1 MIKLF
6 VADDHTMFR
15 EMLREAI
22 SQVPEFRIIGE
33 AKTGNEA
40 LEKIL
45 NMELDV
51 ILLDIAMPGMNGLK
65 VLKEA
70 LKVKPDLKIL
80 ILSMYSED
88 QYAVQALRAGAYGY
102 ITKSEATK
110 ELLVAIQKVA
120 NGKKYINTDV
130 AEKLLFQMTQS
141 PPGESHLD
149 LSERE
154 YQVMKLIA
162 LGYTVKQIA
171 EGLELSV
178 SSVSTLRSRM
188 LKKMNMKSNAEVTQ
202 YVLNNNLLY

>member
-15 EMLREAI
+15 EVLRESI
-22 SQVPEFRIIGE
+22 SQEPGFRIMGE
-33 AKTGNEA
+33 ARTGDEA

-45 NMELDV
+45 NSDYDV

-70 LKVKPDLKIL
+70 LKVKPDQKIL

-88 QYAVQALRAGAYGY
+88 QYAVRALRAGAYGY

-110 ELLVAIQKVA
+110 ELLVAIHKVSS
-120 NGKKYINTDV
+120 GKKYINTDA
-130 AEKLLFQMTQS
+130 AEKLLFQMTRS
-141 PPGESHLD
+141 PQGESHLD

-154 YQVMKLIA
+154 YQVMKLI
-162 LGYTVKQIA
+162 
-171 EGLELSV
+171 
-178 SSVSTLRSRM
+178 
-188 LKKMNMKSNAEVTQ
+188 LK
-202 YVLNNNLLY
+202 

>member
-22 SQVPEFRIIGE
+22 SQEPGFRIMGE
-33 AKTGNEA
+33 ARTGDEA

-45 NMELDV
+45 NSDYDV

-70 LKVKPDLKIL
+70 LKVKPDQKIL

-88 QYAVQALRAGAYGY
+88 QYAVRALRAGAYGY

-110 ELLVAIQKVA
+110 ELLVAIQKVSS
-120 NGKKYINTDV
+120 GKKYINTDA
-130 AEKLLFQMTQS
+130 AEKLLFQMTRS
-141 PPGESHLD
+141 PQGESHLD

-178 SSVSTLRSRM
+178 SSVSTLRSRL
-188 LKKMNMKSNAEVTQ
+188 LKKMNMKSNADVTQ
-202 YVLNNNLLY
+202 YVLENDLI